1 MAERVGFEPTNELL
15 RCWFS
20 RPVLSTAQP
29 PLQRKLTKLILLL
42 IKNNNKVLLSTN
54 TSLNKIFMII
64 KKMAKFLTK
73 FILLL
78 TFLLSIN
85 FSQSRADN
93 FNNWL
98 SEFKIKASNEGIS
111 QKTLNEALMDVK
123 FLPKVIEYDRYQLEF
138 YEDTFTYIKKRTS
151 KEKVKKGILLYKKES
166 DLINKI
172 EKNFYVEKELLL
184 ALMGIETNFGNY
196 LGKMDII
203 SSLATLSFDK
213 RRSAFFTNELI
224 TLLKLID
231 KK

>member
-1 MAERVGFEPTNELL
+1 MDILLSKFVNKYIDKLNEKNLQDLYDFLNLEDEYIYNFYQSKDGEKKMKITKFLIYLKILKFNGGEGGIRTHERVA

-123 FLPKVIEYDRYQLEF
+123 FLPKVIEYDRYQPEF
-138 YEDTFTYIKKRTS
+138 YEDTFTYIKKGHQR
-151 KEKVKKGILLYKKES
+151 KK
-166 DLINKI
+166 
-172 EKNFYVEKELLL
+172 
-184 ALMGIETNFGNY
+184 
-196 LGKMDII
+196 
-203 SSLATLSFDK
+203 
-213 RRSAFFTNELI
+213 
-224 TLLKLID
+224 
-231 KK
+231 

>member
-1 MAERVGFEPTNELL
+1 MAERVGFEPTNELP

-123 FLPKVIEYDRYQLEF
+123 FLPKVIEYDRYQPEF

-151 KEKVKKGILLYKKES
+151 KEKVKKGILLYIKKKA
-166 DLINKI
+166 I
-172 EKNFYVEKELLL
+172 
-184 ALMGIETNFGNY
+184 
-196 LGKMDII
+196 
-203 SSLATLSFDK
+203 
-213 RRSAFFTNELI
+213 
-224 TLLKLID
+224 
-231 KK
+231 